1 MMLILFLLSW
11 IWWVLCVL
19 FFILFGGGGSWFALL
34 DMANSLSKVSWDIVT
49 LRSDVDFVLIR
60 NCCFVWGV
68 EIWVKNHFY
77 ILLMTL
83 LYGFLTSRVAVEK
96 TNCILIPSLLY
107 VMGLFFFLEILVVS
121 LLVFW
126 NINMILLTMGVFCV
140 YSFYC
145 QWAI

>member
-11 IWWVLCVL
+11 IWWVLCFV
-19 FFILFGGGGSWFALL
+19 FIWGRRVCLL
-34 DMANSLSKVSWDIVT
+34 SCIWWLPFQIVSWDIVT
-49 LRSDVDFVLIR
+49 LRSDVEFVLIH

-68 EIWVKNHFY
+68 EFWVKNHFY

-96 TNCILIPSLLY
+96 TNCILIPNLLY
-107 VMGLFFFLEILVVS
+107 VMGLFFFLEILTVP

-126 NINMILLTMGVFCV
+126 NINMILLTVGIFCV